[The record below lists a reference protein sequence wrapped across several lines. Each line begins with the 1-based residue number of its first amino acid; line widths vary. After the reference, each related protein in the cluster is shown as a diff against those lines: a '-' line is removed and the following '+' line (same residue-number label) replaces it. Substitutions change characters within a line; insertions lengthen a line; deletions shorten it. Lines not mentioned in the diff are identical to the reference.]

1 MTRTAFLLPLAGLLF
16 LTGCAGMAGPRMAAT
31 NVEPMTKVPTIYVSR
46 HMRKGE
52 GDDPPL
58 STAGSAEALRLA
70 TLLRDKGISAIFVTP
85 TRRSRET
92 GQPLA
97 EATGAAIETYDPRDN
112 AALAKRVAAIPGSI
126 LIVGHSNTVPG
137 IVAAIGG
144 TPPAPMSEEDFGRL
158 FAVERS
164 GGKTVESRL

>member
-1 MTRTAFLLPLAGLLF
+1 MTI
-16 LTGCAGMAGPRMAAT
+16 
-31 NVEPMTKVPTIYVSR
+31 VPTVYVSR

-58 STAGSAEALRLA
+58 SDAGSAEAGRLTA
-70 TLLRDKGISAIFVTP
+70 LLRDKGISAIFVTP

-97 EATGAAIETYDPRDN
+97 AATGAAIETYDPRDN
-112 AALAKRVAAIPGSI
+112 AALAQRVAAFPGSI
-126 LIVGHSNTVPG
+126 LIVGHSNTVPE

-144 TPPAPMSEEDFGRL
+144 TPPAPMTEEDFGRL
-158 FAVERS
+158 FAVERAN
-164 GGKTVESRL
+164 GKTSESRI